1 MNGTYRRNTSVRR
14 AAATTQPKSIRQIL
28 TTPGGK
34 KNSVAI
40 PITAGLMPYIPA
52 FSTDPSNFKVQAV
65 ALPIAEPTIA
75 PRAISGELMAIP
87 MAKRKPDRAF
97 S

>member
-1 MNGTYRRNTSVRR
+1 MNGTNRRNASVRS
-14 AAATTQPKSIRQIL
+14 AATTQPTTIRQIL
-28 TTPGGK
+28 TTPTGK
-34 KNSVAI
+34 KNIVAI

-52 FSTDPSNFKVQAV
+52 FRTEPSNFKIRAV
-65 ALPIAEPTIA
+65 ALPIADPTIA

-87 MAKRKPDRAF
+87 MTKRKPDRAF